1 MKHKSWEKWLER
13 HGYILAEHGNYV
25 GKGFLVIPYDSAL
38 KVYIDATYSDGWVM
52 STSSGW
58 PNRHSDP
65 NMILDGLSDWK
76 MKKIL
81 LGGEPAYRNAITEQ
95 ILDGL
100 T

>member
-13 HGYILAEHGNYV
+13 HGYILAEHGNYI
-25 GKGFLVIPYDSAL
+25 GKGFLVIPYETVL
-38 KVYIDATYSDGWVM
+38 NVYIDAIYSDGWVM
-52 STSSGW
+52 STGSDW

-65 NMILDGLSDWK
+65 NMVLDGLSDRK

-95 ILDGL
+95 ILNGL